1 MHPMF
6 YNYWTYFDLFFS
18 TVRAQYNQ
26 FLVCSIHCHYTSSQV
41 LWSYFFFFYND
52 IFRILYPGAFVGFV
66 FWLQDLFA
74 FICTKLHFFYFVF
87 KPSHLNYLN
96 VSVSSKGCLISFPIL
111 LYNFIVSVIAKP
123 IVNLI
128 WIIFYSISTWCVVS
142 KIHFWEFLS
151 CSLPISS
158 CGQNE

>member
-1 MHPMF
+1 MI
-6 YNYWTYFDLFFS
+6 YFLVLLEHNTTNFLFVLFIATIHRVECFGAIFFSSIMTSFVSCIPEHLLDLFFG
-18 TVRAQYNQ
+18 
-26 FLVCSIHCHYTSSQV
+26 
-41 LWSYFFFFYND
+41 
-52 IFRILYPGAFVGFV
+52 FRICLHSFV
-66 FWLQDLFA
+66 LNC
-74 FICTKLHFFYFVF
+74 IFFYFVF

-142 KIHFWEFLS
+142 KIHFWEFLL